1 MLPRPTAEVK
11 TARAPT
17 PSLYTRPP
25 PLTGGAAVAL
35 LGTVHYEVR
44 DGVALLTVDNP
55 PVNPL
60 SSGVRFYLSQHL
72 ETALDDDDIEAVVI
86 TGKGRAFI
94 AGADIRD
101 FGKTPNPDEQPKQP
115 AGALIEASHKP
126 VVAAING
133 TAFGGGLEHA
143 LTCHYRVAAPGAPV
157 GLPEIKIGLLPGGGG
172 TQRLPRLIGAER
184 AMQAILS
191 GDPFDTEEALELG
204 IIDEIIDGDL
214 VAGAIAFAKTKAATG
229 GPHPRVR
236 DRRDKIETDRAN
248 PEVFKTGEA
257 YLARRLRGQINGQ
270 MAFNSVKAA
279 VEIDDFDEGIRAE
292 RENFQVCHDHEQ
304 RAAMIHVFFAER
316 QAARIPDVP
325 RDAPRKDIAS
335 AATVGG
341 GLMGGGIAMSFADAG
356 IPVKVL
362 EVNQEALDRG
372 LSVIETNYN
381 RMVRSGRISEAERD
395 DRLGL
400 IEGVLDYDAVADAD
414 VVVEAVY
421 ENLDLKKEIFA
432 KLDATMKDGAVLASN
447 TSGLDLDQMAAMT
460 KRPGDV
466 VGTHFFS
473 PANIMQ
479 LLEVVRGVETKPE
492 ILATA
497 MALGKTIGK
506 VPVMSLNAP
515 GFIGNRMLGGYT
527 RQAGEIILHG
537 ALPEQVDK
545 VIVDFGFNMG
555 PFAMNDLVGL
565 DLGWRARR
573 MAGTTDKP
581 LTTIVPDKL
590 CDLGRFG
597 QKTNA
602 GFYTYAEGSRQ
613 GQPDP
618 AVAKIIEDTS
628 AQLGF
633 SRRVIDEG
641 EILKRCLYP
650 LVNIGAQLLDDG
662 IALRASDI
670 DVVYIH
676 GYGFP
681 KYRGGPMYYAD
692 QVGLDNVYRDIL
704 AFHQEYGD
712 AWRPAPLLK
721 RLAEEGGSFAAW
733 NNKAG

>member
-1 MLPRPTAEVK
+1 M
-11 TARAPT
+11 
-17 PSLYTRPP
+17 
-25 PLTGGAAVAL
+25 AL

-44 DGVALLTVDNP
+44 DGVALLTIDNP

-60 SSGVRFYLSQHL
+60 SSGVRFYLSQHM
-72 ETALDDDDIEAVVI
+72 ETALADDAVEAVVI

-101 FGKTPNPDEQPKQP
+101 FGTTQNPDEQPKRQ
-115 AGALIEASHKP
+115 AGAYIEESEKP

-133 TAFGGGLEHA
+133 TAFGGGFEVA
-143 LTCHYRVAAPGAPV
+143 LTCHYRVATPGAPV

-172 TQRLPRLIGAER
+172 TQRMPRLIGVER
-184 AMQAILS
+184 ALQAILS

-204 IIDEIIDGDL
+204 LIDAIIDGDL
-214 VAGAIAFAKTKAATG
+214 VTGAIAFAKARIAEGRPYPLIRHK
-229 GPHPRVR
+229 
-236 DRRDKIETDRAN
+236 RDKIDADRAN
-248 PEVFKTGEA
+248 PDVFKAAEA
-257 YLARRLRGQINGQ
+257 YLARRMRGQFNGQ
-270 MAFNSVKAA
+270 MAFDSVKGA
-279 VEIDDFDEGIRAE
+279 VEIEDFNEGIRAE
-292 RENFQVCHDHEQ
+292 RANFVRCVAHEQ
-304 RAAMIHVFFAER
+304 RAAMIHVFFSER

-325 RDAPRKDIAS
+325 ADTPKKTINS

-341 GLMGGGIAMSFADAG
+341 GLMGGGIAMCFADSG

-362 EVNQEALDRG
+362 EVSQEALDKG
-372 LSVIETNYN
+372 LAVIENNYG
-381 RMVRSGRISEAERD
+381 RMVRSGRISELERD
-395 DRLGL
+395 ARLGL

-414 VVVEAVY
+414 IVVEAVY

-432 KLDATMKDGAVLASN
+432 KLDATMKEGAVLASN
-447 TSGLDLDQMAAMT
+447 TSGLDLDQMASMT

-479 LLEVVRGVETKPE
+479 MLEVVRGVETGKE
-492 ILATA
+492 TLATA
-497 MALGKTIGK
+497 MTLGKNIGK

-515 GFIGNRMLGGYT
+515 GFIGNHILGGYT

-545 VIVDFGFNMG
+545 VIYDFGFNMG
-555 PFAMNDLVGL
+555 PFAMADLVGL
-565 DLGWRARR
+565 DLGWRARKMSGVKDTR
-573 MAGTTDKP
+573 
-581 LTTIVPDKL
+581 LTSIVPDKL

-602 GFYTYAEGSRQ
+602 GYYIYPEGNRQ

-618 AVAKIIEDTS
+618 VVAQIIAQTS
-628 AQLGF
+628 AELGF
-633 SRRVIDEG
+633 EREELDDG

-650 LVNIGAQLLDDG
+650 LINIGAQLLDDG

-670 DVVYIH
+670 NVMYVY

-704 AFHQEYGD
+704 AYHQAYGD

-721 RLAEEGGSFAAW
+721 RLAEEGGSFTAWDAA
-733 NNKAG
+733 KAKG

>member
-1 MLPRPTAEVK
+1 M
-11 TARAPT
+11 
-17 PSLYTRPP
+17 
-25 PLTGGAAVAL
+25 AL

-60 SSGVRFYLSQHL
+60 SSGVRFYMSQHL
-72 ETALDDDDIEAVVI
+72 ETALDDDDVEAVVV

-101 FGKTPNPDEQPKQP
+101 FGKPRNPDEQPKRT
-115 AGALIEASHKP
+115 AGELIEASSKP

-204 IIDEIIDGDL
+204 IIDEIIEGDL
-214 VAGAIAFAKTKAATG
+214 VTGAIAFAKARAAEG
-229 GPHPRVR
+229 EPPPLVR
-236 DRRDKIETDRAN
+236 HRRDKIEADRAN
-248 PEVFKTGEA
+248 PDVFKAGEA
-257 YLARRLRGQINGQ
+257 YLARRMRGQINGQ
-270 MAFNSVKAA
+270 MAFNSVQAA
-279 VEIDDFDEGIRAE
+279 IEIDDFDEGIQAE

-304 RAAMIHVFFAER
+304 RAAMIHVFFSER

-335 AATVGG
+335 AATIGG

-362 EVNQEALDRG
+362 EVTQEALDKG
-372 LSVIETNYN
+372 LSVIQTNYN
-381 RMVRSGRISEAERD
+381 RMVRSGRITEAERD

-432 KLDATMKDGAVLASN
+432 KLDATMKEGAVLASN

-479 LLEVVRGVETKPE
+479 LLEVVRGVETNPE
-492 ILATA
+492 TLATA

-506 VPVMSLNAP
+506 IPVMSLNAP

-597 QKTNA
+597 QKSNA

-628 AQLGF
+628 AELGF
-633 SRRVIDEG
+633 SRREIDEE

-650 LVNIGAQLLDDG
+650 LINIGAQLLDEG
-662 IALRASDI
+662 IAIRASDI
-670 DVVYIH
+670 DVVYIY

-692 QVGLDNVYRDIL
+692 QVGLENVYRDIL

-721 RLAEEGGSFAAW
+721 RLAEEGSSFADWDNTPA
-733 NNKAG
+733 

>member
-1 MLPRPTAEVK
+1 M
-11 TARAPT
+11 
-17 PSLYTRPP
+17 
-25 PLTGGAAVAL
+25 AL

-60 SSGVRFYLSQHL
+60 SSGVRFYLSRHL
-72 ETALDDDDIEAVVI
+72 ETALADDAVEAVVV

-101 FGKTPNPDEQPKQP
+101 FGKTPNPDEQPKRP
-115 AGALIEASHKP
+115 AGAIIEGSAKP

-157 GLPEIKIGLLPGGGG
+157 GLPEIKIGILPGGGG

-184 AMQAILS
+184 AMDAILT
-191 GDPFDTEEALELG
+191 GDPFDTEEALALG
-204 IIDEIIDGDL
+204 ILDEIIDGDL
-214 VAGAIAFAKTKAATG
+214 VAGAIRFAKAKAAAG
-229 GPHPRVR
+229 GPHPLVR
-236 DRRDKIETDRAN
+236 DRREKVEADRKN
-248 PEVFKTGEA
+248 PDVFKAGEA
-257 YLARRLRGQINGQ
+257 YMARRMRGQFNGR
-270 MAFNSVKAA
+270 MAFEAVKAA
-279 VEIDDFDEGIRAE
+279 VEVDDFDAGIAIERA
-292 RENFQVCHDHEQ
+292 NFQLCHDHEQ

-316 QAARIPDVP
+316 RGARVPDVP
-325 RDAPRKDIAS
+325 ADTPKKAIGS
-335 AATVGG
+335 AATIGG
-341 GLMGGGIAMSFADAG
+341 GLMGGGIAMCFADAG

-362 EVNQEALDRG
+362 EVSQEALDKG
-372 LSVIETNYN
+372 LGVIRANYG
-381 RMVRSGRISEAERD
+381 RMVRSGRISEAEQEQ
-395 DRLGL
+395 RLGL

-414 VVVEAVY
+414 VVVEAVF
-421 ENLDLKKEIFA
+421 ENLDLKKQIFE
-432 KLDATMKDGAVLASN
+432 KLDAVMKEGAVLASN
-447 TSGLDLDQMAAMT
+447 TSGLDLDQMAAST
-460 KRPGDV
+460 RRPQHV

-479 LLEVVRGVETKPE
+479 LLEVVRGEETDAE
-492 ILATA
+492 TIATA

-506 VPVMSLNAP
+506 TPVLSANAP

-537 ALPEQVDK
+537 ALPEQVDA
-545 VIVDFGFNMG
+545 VIRDFGFNMG

-565 DLGWRARR
+565 DLGWRARK
-573 MAGTTDKP
+573 MAGMKPEDKP
-581 LTTIVPDKL
+581 LTAIVPDKL
-590 CDLGRFG
+590 CELERFG
-597 QKTNA
+597 QKSGA
-602 GFYTYAEGSRQ
+602 GFYRYPPGSRQ

-618 AVAKIIEDTS
+618 EVAAIIEQTS
-628 AQLGF
+628 QELGIERRTIDDAQ
-633 SRRVIDEG
+633 V
-641 EILKRCLYP
+641 LKRCLYP
-650 LVNIGAQLLDDG
+650 LINIGAQLLDDG

-670 DVVYIH
+670 DVVYVH

-692 QVGLDNVYRDIL
+692 QVGLAEIYRDIL
-704 AFHQEYGD
+704 SLHQQYGE

-733 NNKAG
+733 DAAQGRN

>member
-1 MLPRPTAEVK
+1 M
-11 TARAPT
+11 
-17 PSLYTRPP
+17 
-25 PLTGGAAVAL
+25 AL

-44 DGVALLTVDNP
+44 NDVALLTIDNP

-60 SSGVRFYLSQHL
+60 SAGVRFYMSQHL
-72 ETALDDDDIEAVVI
+72 ETALADDNVEAVVI

-101 FGKTPNPDEQPKQP
+101 FGKPRNPDEQPKRP
-115 AGALIEASHKP
+115 AGAMIEESGKP

-143 LTCHYRVAAPGAPV
+143 LTCHYRVASPGAPV

-184 AMQAILS
+184 AMDAILS
-191 GDPFDTEEALELG
+191 GDPFETEEALELG
-204 IIDEIIDGDL
+204 IIDEIIEGDL
-214 VAGAIAFAKTKAATG
+214 VAGAIEFAKAKAAGG
-229 GPHPRVR
+229 GPHPLVR
-236 DRRDKIETDRAN
+236 NRRDKIEADRAN
-248 PEVFKTGEA
+248 PDVFNAGEA
-257 YLARRLRGQINGQ
+257 YLARRMRGQINGR

-292 RENFQVCHDHEQ
+292 GANFQVCHDHEQ
-304 RAAMIHVFFAER
+304 RAAMIHVFFSER
-316 QAARIPDVP
+316 QAARIPDVA
-325 RDAPRKDIAS
+325 RDAPRKDIAN
-335 AATVGG
+335 AATIGG
-341 GLMGGGIAMSFADAG
+341 GLMGGGIAMCFADAG

-362 EVNQEALDRG
+362 EVSQEALDKG
-372 LSVIETNYN
+372 LSVIEYNYN
-381 RMVRSGRISEAERD
+381 RMVRSGRITEAERD
-395 DRLGL
+395 SRLGS
-400 IEGVLDYDAVADAD
+400 IEGVLDYDAVRDAD

-479 LLEVVRGVETKPE
+479 LLEVVRGVETNSE
-492 ILATA
+492 TLATA
-497 MALGKTIGK
+497 MALGKAIGK
-506 VPVMSLNAP
+506 TPVMSLNAP

-537 ALPEQVDK
+537 AMPEQVDK

-565 DLGWRARR
+565 DLGWRARK

-590 CDLGRFG
+590 CDLGRLG

-613 GQPDP
+613 GQPDS
-618 AVAKIIEDTS
+618 AVAKLIEETS
-628 AQLGF
+628 AELGF
-633 SRRVIDEG
+633 SRRKIDAD
-641 EILKRCLYP
+641 EILRRCLYP
-650 LVNIGAQLLDDG
+650 LINIGAQLLDDG

-670 DVVYIH
+670 DVVYIY

-692 QVGLDNVYRDIL
+692 QMGLDNVYRDIL
-704 AFHQEYGD
+704 AFHQEYGEV
-712 AWRPAPLLK
+712 WRPAPLLK
-721 RLAEEGGSFAAW
+721 RLAEEGSSFAAW
-733 NNKAG
+733 DAAKNTS

>member
-1 MLPRPTAEVK
+1 
-11 TARAPT
+11 
-17 PSLYTRPP
+17 
-25 PLTGGAAVAL
+25 VAL
-35 LGTVHYEVR
+35 LGTVHYAVR

-60 SSGVRFYLSQHL
+60 SSGVRFHMSQHL
-72 ETALDDDDIEAVVI
+72 ETALADDGVEAIVI
-86 TGKGRAFI
+86 TGEGRAFI

-101 FGKTPNPDEQPKQP
+101 FGKTPNPDEQPKRP
-115 AGALIEASHKP
+115 AGAIIEESTKP

-133 TAFGGGLEHA
+133 TAFGGGLEVA

-184 AMQAILS
+184 AMLAILS
-191 GDPFDTEEALELG
+191 GDPFDTREALELG
-204 IIDEIIDGDL
+204 IIDEIIEGDL
-214 VAGAIAFAKTKAATG
+214 VAGAIAFAQAKTRAG
-229 GPHPRVR
+229 GPHPLVR
-236 DRRDKIETDRAN
+236 NRRDKVEADRAN
-248 PEVFKTGEA
+248 PDVFKGGEA
-257 YLARRLRGQINGQ
+257 YLQRRLRGQVNGR
-270 MAFNSVKAA
+270 MAFDSVKAA

-292 RENFQVCHDHEQ
+292 RANFRVCHDHEQ
-304 RAAMIHVFFAER
+304 RAAMIHVFFSER
-316 QAARIPDVP
+316 RAARIPDVP
-325 RDAPRKDIAS
+325 RETPAKTIGT
-335 AATVGG
+335 AATIGG

-362 EVNQEALDRG
+362 EVNAEALDKG
-372 LSVIETNYN
+372 MKVIANNYG
-381 RMVRSGRISEAERD
+381 RMVRSGRITEAERES
-395 DRLGL
+395 RLGL
-400 IEGVLDYDAVADAD
+400 IEGVLEYEAVADAD
-414 VVVEAVY
+414 VVIEAVY

-432 KLDATMKDGAVLASN
+432 KLDATMKEGAVLASN

-460 KRPGDV
+460 NRPGDV

-479 LLEVVRGVETKPE
+479 LLEVVRGVETRTE
-492 ILATA
+492 TLATA
-497 MALGKTIGK
+497 MALGKAIGK
-506 VPVMSLNAP
+506 IPVMSLNAP

-527 RQAGEIILHG
+527 SQAGEIILHG
-537 ALPEQVDK
+537 ALPEQVDR

-581 LTTIVPDKL
+581 LTAIVPDKL
-590 CDLGRFG
+590 CELGRFG

-602 GFYTYAEGSRQ
+602 GFYTYDEGSRQ
-613 GQPDP
+613 GKPDP
-618 AVAKIIEDTS
+618 TVASIIEETS
-628 AQLGF
+628 AELGF
-633 SRRVIDEG
+633 TRQGIEDA

-650 LVNIGAQLLDDG
+650 LINIGAQLLDDG

-670 DVVYIH
+670 DVVYVY

-692 QVGLDNVYRDIL
+692 QVGLADVYRDIL
-704 AFHQEYGD
+704 GFHQAYGD

-721 RLAEEGGSFAAW
+721 RLAEAGGTFAEWDAA
-733 NNKAG
+733 KD

>member
-1 MLPRPTAEVK
+1 M
-11 TARAPT
+11 
-17 PSLYTRPP
+17 
-25 PLTGGAAVAL
+25 AL

-44 DGVALLTVDNP
+44 DGVALLTIDNP

-60 SSGVRFYLSQHL
+60 SSGVRFYMSQHL
-72 ETALDDDDIEAVVI
+72 ETALGDDEVEAVVI

-101 FGKTPNPDEQPKQP
+101 FGKPRNPDEQPKRP
-115 AGALIEASHKP
+115 AGAMIEESTKP
-126 VVAAING
+126 IVAAING

-184 AMQAILS
+184 AMDAILT
-191 GDPFDTEEALELG
+191 GDPFETEEALELG
-204 IIDEIIDGDL
+204 IIDEIIEGDL
-214 VAGAIAFAKTKAATG
+214 VAGAIEFAKAKAAAG
-229 GPHPRVR
+229 GPHPLVR
-236 DRRDKIETDRAN
+236 HRRDKVEADRAN
-248 PEVFKTGEA
+248 PDVFKAGEA
-257 YLARRLRGQINGQ
+257 YLARRMRGQINGR

-292 RENFQVCHDHEQ
+292 NANFQVCHDHEQ
-304 RAAMIHVFFAER
+304 RAAMIHVFFSER

-325 RDAPRKDIAS
+325 RETPKKDIAS
-335 AATVGG
+335 AATIGG

-362 EVNQEALDRG
+362 EVSQEALDKG
-372 LSVIETNYN
+372 LSVIEYNYN
-381 RMVRSGRISEAERD
+381 RMVRSGRITEAERD
-395 DRLGL
+395 SRLGL

-479 LLEVVRGVETKPE
+479 LLEVVRGVETNPE
-492 ILATA
+492 TLATA
-497 MALGKTIGK
+497 MTLGKTIGK
-506 VPVMSLNAP
+506 TPVMSLNAP

-537 ALPEQVDK
+537 AFPEQVDK

-565 DLGWRARR
+565 DLGWRARK
-573 MAGTTDKP
+573 MAGTTDKA

-590 CDLGRFG
+590 CDLGRLG

-618 AVAKIIEDTS
+618 AVAELIEETS
-628 AQLGF
+628 AELGF
-633 SRRVIDEG
+633 SRREIGED

-650 LVNIGAQLLDDG
+650 LINIGAQLLDDG

-670 DVVYIH
+670 DVVYIY

-704 AFHQEYGD
+704 AFHQEYGE

-721 RLAEEGGSFAAW
+721 RLAEERGSFAAW
-733 NNKAG
+733 DSANSAE

>member
-1 MLPRPTAEVK
+1 M
-11 TARAPT
+11 
-17 PSLYTRPP
+17 
-25 PLTGGAAVAL
+25 AL
-35 LGTVHYEVR
+35 LGTVHYAVR
-44 DGVALLTVDNP
+44 DRIALLTIDNP

-72 ETALDDDDIEAVVI
+72 ETALDDEAVDAIVI

-115 AGALIEASHKP
+115 AGVLIEASSKP

-133 TAFGGGLEHA
+133 TAFGGGLEVA

-184 AMQAILS
+184 AMTAILS
-191 GDPFDTEEALELG
+191 GDPFDTEEALALG
-204 IIDEIIDGDL
+204 IIDEILEGDL
-214 VAGAIAFAKTKAATG
+214 VAGAIAFAKAKASAG
-229 GPHPRVR
+229 GPHPLVHN
-236 DRRDKIETDRAN
+236 RRDKIEADRAN
-248 PEVFKTGEA
+248 PDVFKAGEA
-257 YLARRLRGQINGQ
+257 HLARRMRGQFNGQ

-292 RENFQVCHDHEQ
+292 RANFQRCHDHEQ

-316 QAARIPDVP
+316 QAARIPDVAMDTP
-325 RDAPRKDIAS
+325 KKAIAS

-356 IPVKVL
+356 IAVKVL
-362 EVNQEALDRG
+362 EQSQEALDKG
-372 LSVIETNYN
+372 LAVVATNYA
-381 RMVRSGRISEAERD
+381 RMVRSGRITEAEREE
-395 DRLGL
+395 RLAL
-400 IEGVLDYDAVADAD
+400 IEGVLEYDAIADAD

-421 ENLDLKKEIFA
+421 ENLDLKKQIFER
-432 KLDATMKDGAVLASN
+432 LDATMKEGAVLASN
-447 TSGLDLDQMAAMT
+447 TSGLDLDQMAAST

-479 LLEVVRGVETKPE
+479 LLEVVRGVDTSHET
-492 ILATA
+492 LATA
-497 MALGKTIGK
+497 MALGKAIGK
-506 VPVMSLNAP
+506 IPVLSTNAP

-527 RQAGEIILHG
+527 QQAGSMILYG
-537 ALPEQVDK
+537 AEPQQVDQ

-565 DLGWRARR
+565 DLGWRARK
-573 MAGTTDKP
+573 MAGMKPEDRP
-581 LTTIVPDKL
+581 LTAIVPDKL
-590 CDLGRFG
+590 CDQGRFG
-597 QKTNA
+597 QKTGA
-602 GFYTYAEGSRQ
+602 GFYQYPEGSRQ

-618 AVAKIIEDTS
+618 AVAALIEDTS
-628 AQLGF
+628 RELGIE
-633 SRRVIDEG
+633 RRQIDDDEVR
-641 EILKRCLYP
+641 KRCLYP

-662 IALRASDI
+662 VALRASDI
-670 DVVYIH
+670 DVVYIY

-692 QVGLDNVYRDIL
+692 QIGVENIYRDIL
-704 AFHQEYGD
+704 ALHQEYGD
-712 AWRPAPLLK
+712 VWRPATLLRK
-721 RLAEEGGSFAAW
+721 LAEEGSSFAAW
-733 NNKAG
+733 DAANAARRAG

>member
-1 MLPRPTAEVK
+1 M
-11 TARAPT
+11 
-17 PSLYTRPP
+17 
-25 PLTGGAAVAL
+25 AL

-44 DGVALLTVDNP
+44 DAVALLTIDNP
-55 PVNPL
+55 PVNPM

-72 ETALDDDDIEAVVI
+72 HTALADDRVEAVVV

-115 AGALIEASHKP
+115 AGALIEASAKP

-133 TAFGGGLEHA
+133 TAFGGGLEFA
-143 LTCHYRVAAPGAPV
+143 LTCHYRLAAPGAPV

-172 TQRLPRLIGAER
+172 TQRLPRLIGTER

-191 GDPFDTEEALELG
+191 GDPFATEEALELG
-204 IIDEIIDGDL
+204 IVDEIVDGDL
-214 VAGAIAFAKTKAATG
+214 VTGAIAFAKRKAAAG
-229 GPHPRVR
+229 GPHPLVR
-236 DRRDKIETDRAN
+236 DRRDRIEADRAN
-248 PEVFKTGEA
+248 PDVFKAGEA
-257 YLARRLRGQINGQ
+257 YLARRMRGQFNGR
-270 MAFNSVKAA
+270 MAFDSVKAA
-279 VEIDDFDEGIRAE
+279 VDLDDFDDGIRAE
-292 RENFQVCHDHEQ
+292 RANFQRCHDHEQ

-316 QAARIPDVP
+316 QGARIPDVP
-325 RDAPRKDIAS
+325 ADTPKKTIAS

-362 EVNQEALDRG
+362 EVSREALDKG
-372 LSVIETNYN
+372 LGVIATNYG

-395 DRLGL
+395 ARLAL
-400 IEGVLDYDAVADAD
+400 IEGVVDYDAIADAD
-414 VVVEAVY
+414 IVIEAVY
-421 ENLDLKKEIFA
+421 ENLDLKKRIFEQ
-432 KLDATMKDGAVLASN
+432 LDATMKPGAVLASN
-447 TSGLDLDQMAAMT
+447 TSGLDLDQMAAVT
-460 KRPGDV
+460 SRPGDV

-479 LLEVVRGVETKPE
+479 LLEVVRGEQTNRQT
-492 ILATA
+492 LATA

-506 VPVMSLNAP
+506 IPVQSLNAP

-527 RQAGEIILHG
+527 SQAGEIILHG

-545 VIVDFGFNMG
+545 VITDFGFNMG

-565 DLGWRARR
+565 DLGWRARK
-573 MAGTTDKP
+573 MAGMADADKP
-581 LTTIVPDKL
+581 LTAIIPDKL
-590 CDLGRFG
+590 CELGRYG
-597 QKTNA
+597 QKTSA
-602 GFYTYAEGSRQ
+602 GFYSYPAGSRQ

-618 AVAKIIEDTS
+618 AVATIIEETS
-628 AQLGF
+628 AQLGID
-633 SRRVIDEG
+633 RRDIDDAEV
-641 EILKRCLYP
+641 LKRCLYP
-650 LVNIGAQLLDDG
+650 LINIGAQLLDAG

-670 DVVYIH
+670 DVVYIY

-692 QVGLDNVYRDIL
+692 QVGLAEVYRDIL
-704 AFHQEYGD
+704 AFHQRYGD

-721 RLAEEGGSFAAW
+721 KLAEEGGSFAAW
-733 NNKAG
+733 DAARAAR

>member
-1 MLPRPTAEVK
+1 M
-11 TARAPT
+11 
-17 PSLYTRPP
+17 
-25 PLTGGAAVAL
+25 AL

-55 PVNPL
+55 PVNPM

-72 ETALDDDDIEAVVI
+72 ETALADDDVEAVVI

-101 FGKTPNPDEQPKQP
+101 FGKTPNPDEQPKRA
-115 AGALIEASHKP
+115 AGELIEEGGKP
-126 VVAAING
+126 IVAAING
-133 TAFGGGLEHA
+133 TAFGGGLELA
-143 LTCHYRVAAPGAPV
+143 LTCHYRIAAPGAPV

-191 GDPFDTEEALELG
+191 GDPFDTDEALALG
-204 IIDEIIDGDL
+204 IVDAIADGDL
-214 VAGAIAFAKTKAATG
+214 VDDAIAFAKGKAGA
-229 GPHPRVR
+229 GPHPLIR
-236 DRRDKIETDRAN
+236 DYRDHVLADRAN
-248 PEVFKTGEA
+248 PDVFKAGEA
-257 YLARRLRGQINGQ
+257 YLARRMRGQFNGR
-270 MAFNSVKAA
+270 MAFDSVKAA
-279 VEIDDFDEGIRAE
+279 VEVDDFDDGIRAE
-292 RENFQVCHDHEQ
+292 RANFQRCLEHEQ

-325 RDAPRKDIAS
+325 RDTPKKEIAS

-341 GLMGGGIAMSFADAG
+341 GLMGGGIAMCFADAG

-362 EVNQEALDRG
+362 EVSQEALDKG
-372 LSVIETNYN
+372 LGTIATNYG
-381 RMVRSGRISEAERD
+381 RMVRSGRITEAERD
-395 DRLGL
+395 ERLGL

-414 VVVEAVY
+414 VVVEAVF
-421 ENLDLKKEIFA
+421 ENLDLKKQIFE
-432 KLDATMKDGAVLASN
+432 KLDAAMKPGAVLASN
-447 TSGLDLDQMAAMT
+447 TSGLDLDQMAAST
-460 KRPGDV
+460 ARPEHV

-479 LLEVVRGVETKPE
+479 LLEVVRGRETDAE
-492 ILATA
+492 TLATA
-497 MALGKTIGK
+497 MALGKAIGK
-506 VPVMSLNAP
+506 TPVMSTNAP

-545 VIVDFGFNMG
+545 VVHDFGFNMG

-565 DLGWRARR
+565 DLGWRARK
-573 MAGTTDKP
+573 MAGVADADKP
-581 LTTIVPDKL
+581 LTAVVPDRL
-590 CDLGRFG
+590 CDMGRYG

-602 GFYTYAEGSRQ
+602 GFFSYAEGSRR

-618 AVAKIIEDTS
+618 EVAALIERTS
-628 AQLGF
+628 AELGIE
-633 SRRVIDEG
+633 RHDVDDE
-641 EILKRCLYP
+641 EVLKRCLYP
-650 LVNIGAQLLDDG
+650 LVNIGAQLLDDR

-670 DVVYIH
+670 DVVYVH

-692 QVGLDNVYRDIL
+692 QIGLANVYRDIL
-704 AFHQEYGD
+704 SFHQRYGE

-733 NNKAG
+733 DAENG